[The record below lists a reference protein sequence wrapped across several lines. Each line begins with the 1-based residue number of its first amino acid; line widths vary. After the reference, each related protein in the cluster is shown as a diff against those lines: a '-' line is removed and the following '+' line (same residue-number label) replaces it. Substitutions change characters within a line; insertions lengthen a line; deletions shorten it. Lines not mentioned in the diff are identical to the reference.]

1 MLQVDSLWLPQLQQ
15 QQYHQMLNAM
25 SRPGQQNTVLCGRT
39 SEASQVDSTQAI
51 AGFLPLLAT
60 LADSQVSVSDPE
72 SLISESDWRML
83 LTDKADL
90 STADFIIAKGQK
102 CIVDDPKLGSL
113 ANPEQSATL
122 IINVKAIG
130 RGDLTL
136 QLTGPGVNGTTTIK
150 IDGLDQA
157 WLYRRNEWCSAFPL
171 GVDVLLCDQ
180 KSFIALPRTT
190 QVEVI

>member
-15 QQYHQMLNAM
+15 QQYRELLNAM
-25 SRPGQQNTVLCGRT
+25 SRPGQQNTLLYGRS
-39 SEASQVDSTQAI
+39 SEASQVDSRQTVG
-51 AGFLPLLAT
+51 GFLPLLAT

-83 LTDKADL
+83 QADKTDL
-90 STADFIIAKGQK
+90 ETADFIIAKGQQ
-102 CIVDDPKLGSL
+102 CIVHDPKLGSL

-122 IINVKAIG
+122 IINATAIG
-130 RGDLTL
+130 RGDLKL
-136 QLTGPGVNGTTTIK
+136 QLMGPGVNGKITLE

-157 WLYRRNEWCSAFPL
+157 WLERRNSWCSAFPL
-171 GVDVLLCDQ
+171 GVDIILCDQ
-180 KSFIALPRTT
+180 ESFIALPRTT